1 MSQDLNKIESI
12 FEMTL
17 ASLADRYGK
26 RIAYYQS
33 LPTIVHV
40 DKDAFEQAAPE
51 PRVTTATCPIYED
64 GFA

>member
-40 DKDAFEQAAPE
+40 DKDAAELRVPAPK
-51 PRVTTATCPIYED
+51 VTTATCPIFED
-64 GFA
+64 GLA

>member
-33 LPTIVHV
+33 LPTIVHL
-40 DKDAFEQAAPE
+40 DKEEAEIQPGH
-51 PRVTTATCPIYED
+51 VHSTAHCPIFED
-64 GFA
+64 QFA